1 LAEQQTLNLRVLG
14 SIPRRLTTIPSI
26 RSEISRSCRVYLTH
40 DETAFLNVDVD
51 VFAKY
56 PLEPLAAALG
66 DDVSLHYVGRVG
78 RGLFQL
84 HFALYSPKNA
94 DSAIRGLAKVIGS
107 LPRSSRHLWNNA
119 SRRVFDLGFQ
129 GGFEPYSREFDIT
142 EEARGCDRGSGWNHE
157 SHDPHCTGRRSVDEI
172 GDNEERQELI
182 AGESA

>member
-1 LAEQQTLNLRVLG
+1 MAKG
-14 SIPRRLTTIPSI
+14 KTII
-26 RSEISRSCRVYLTH
+26 YFTD

-107 LPRSSRHLWNNA
+107 LPRSSRRLWNDA

-129 GGFEPYSREFDIT
+129 GGFKPYSREFDIT
-142 EEARGCDRGSGWNHE
+142 EEAVAAISGLGGTVKVTIYVAPAVDVLGTKSATTKNVKSSSPENPPNKAPWAPAA
-157 SHDPHCTGRRSVDEI
+157 SLARRS
-172 GDNEERQELI
+172 RRR
-182 AGESA
+182 

>member
-1 LAEQQTLNLRVLG
+1 MAKG
-14 SIPRRLTTIPSI
+14 KTI
-26 RSEISRSCRVYLTH
+26 VYITD

-78 RGLFQL
+78 RRLFQL
-84 HFALYSPKNA
+84 HFALYSPKNS

-107 LPRSSRHLWNNA
+107 LPRSSRRLWNNA

-129 GGFEPYSREFDIT
+129 GGSKPYSREFDISQETVAEIAALRGTVKVTIYTAPGVEALGTKSATT
-142 EEARGCDRGSGWNHE
+142 ENVKSSSQENPSNSEVQRTPAASLA
-157 SHDPHCTGRRSVDEI
+157 RRS
-172 GDNEERQELI
+172 RRR
-182 AGESA
+182 